1 MKKCNITLLNKT
13 LIDINIYIFLVI
25 STPQGADAEIIVSR
39 VNVVG
44 KKISAMTLQYQQEG
58 DSNDSSQSVLLCE
71 TAVNNK

>member
-1 MKKCNITLLNKT
+1 MIKKCNITLLNKT

-44 KKISAMTLQYQQEG
+44 KK
-58 DSNDSSQSVLLCE
+58 
-71 TAVNNK
+71 